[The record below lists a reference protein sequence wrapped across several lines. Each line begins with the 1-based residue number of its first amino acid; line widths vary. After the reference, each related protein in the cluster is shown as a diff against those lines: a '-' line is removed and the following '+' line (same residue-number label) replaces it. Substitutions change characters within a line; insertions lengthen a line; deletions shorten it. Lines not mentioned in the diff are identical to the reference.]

1 MPRIPVKYL
10 KLSAAGFLALA
21 LHEGY
26 RSDAY
31 KDTVGKWTVG
41 FGETKGV
48 TAKSKTTP
56 ERALA
61 HMLKRIER
69 DFEPEV
75 KACMGDIPFYQ
86 HEYDSLVGFSYNIG
100 APQFCGSTT
109 LKFLKEGKYTEACYA
124 MMLWTKQKELIG
136 RRQDEVNMC
145 LGKHD
150 KL

>member
-1 MPRIPVKYL
+1 MPRIPAKYL

-31 KDTVGKWTVG
+31 KDTVGVWTVG

-48 TAKSKTTP
+48 KQGSKTTP
-56 ERALA
+56 ERALS
-61 HMLKRIER
+61 HMLNRIDR

-75 KACMGDIPFYQ
+75 KECMGEIPLHQ
-86 HEYDSLVGFSYNIG
+86 HEFDAFVGFSYNIG
-100 APQFCGSTT
+100 TSGFCGSTT
-109 LKFLKEGKYTEACYA
+109 LKYLKQGKYTEACYA
-124 MMLWTKQKELIG
+124 MMLWTKQKELIS